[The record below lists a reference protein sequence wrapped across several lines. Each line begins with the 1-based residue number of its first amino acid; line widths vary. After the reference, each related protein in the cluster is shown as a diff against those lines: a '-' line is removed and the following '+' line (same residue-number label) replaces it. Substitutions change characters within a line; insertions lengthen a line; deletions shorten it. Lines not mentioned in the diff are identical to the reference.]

1 MNNDLKK
8 EGFYLGE
15 WEVRPLHLDVVGPSG
30 EEHLEKRWMEVL
42 VMLASRPGEVI
53 ERSEIL
59 DVVWEG
65 RAMSDEPLNRCIAQ
79 LRRVLGD
86 SAQNPKYI
94 GTVHGVGYQLI
105 GTVRALQPE
114 VPDPVV
120 TEEKPDGS
128 TTRSPQSL
136 RALGLAAAALVAVGG
151 LIMWFGGFPQ
161 LDDASIAVLPFENLG
176 DDPGQD
182 DLGRGLAEEIRQR
195 LASVEG
201 LAVAGRTSSQA
212 AASSNKD
219 AATIADELDVR
230 HLLEGSIRVDGT
242 DIRIA
247 ASLLQANGHEVW
259 SKTYEMPLTDV
270 FELQDRIANDIVGQV
285 APEIDAGGQSML
297 ISTAESTQNPQ
308 AYLLRVRGQEQLA
321 SRSEGPLRRAITL
334 FERAIELDGRYAD
347 AYVGLATA
355 HALLPFYSDEP
366 MAESFDRARSIIARG
381 ARADGTVDTKAAGIV
396 AFMLFHSEWRWIE
409 SENAFRVAL
418 QNQPNDAE
426 LLNWYSLFQASVGRS
441 GESLE
446 TAIRARDLEPLSPVV
461 NQRLAV
467 AYLWVDQNDLAQAQF
482 AIAAEQGMPVTTQPE
497 AYLVLLLRQEKLEIA
512 RLLMA
517 GQQKLQG
524 LDAAWVDALFM
535 AMQDPAQKPAAVEAV
550 EQAVASGNISD
561 LHLFGVWI
569 YLDETERAIDTALRL
584 TEYRILFIPE
594 FLFAVETAALRR
606 HPRFAEVVRAIG
618 LDRYWDYFGW
628 PELCRRAEDDAIVC
642 T

>member
-136 RALGLAAAALVAVGG
+136 RELGLAAAALVAVGG

>member
-1 MNNDLKK
+1 
-8 EGFYLGE
+8 
-15 WEVRPLHLDVVGPSG
+15 
-30 EEHLEKRWMEVL
+30 
-42 VMLASRPGEVI
+42 
-53 ERSEIL
+53 
-59 DVVWEG
+59 
-65 RAMSDEPLNRCIAQ
+65 
-79 LRRVLGD
+79 
-86 SAQNPKYI
+86 
-94 GTVHGVGYQLI
+94 
-105 GTVRALQPE
+105 
-114 VPDPVV
+114 
-120 TEEKPDGS
+120 
-128 TTRSPQSL
+128 L
-136 RALGLAAAALVAVGG
+136 RALGLAAAALVAVGS
-151 LIMWFGGFPQ
+151 LIMWLGGFPK

-195 LASVEG
+195 LASVDS

-212 AASSNKD
+212 AAGPNKD
-219 AATIADELDVR
+219 AATIAEELAVR
-230 HLLEGSIRVDGT
+230 HLLEGSIRVDGQ

-297 ISTAESTQNPQ
+297 ISTAESTQNPE

-334 FERAIELDGRYAD
+334 FEKAIELDGRYAD

-355 HALLPFYSDEP
+355 HALLPFYSDES

-418 QNQPNDAE
+418 QNQPDDPE

-441 GESLE
+441 GASLE

-467 AYLWVDQNDLAQAQF
+467 AYLWVNENELAQEQF

-524 LDAAWVDALFM
+524 LDADWVDALFV
-535 AMQDPAQKPAAVEAV
+535 AMQDPSHKPAAVEAV
-550 EQAVASGNISD
+550 EQAVASGDISD

-594 FLFAVETAALRR
+594 FLFAVETAGLRR